1 MGNIE
6 KRNFENYKTRRE
18 AHLAYDEL
26 CKTRKTP
33 IWIKGDE
40 DKIPFAFVIDFNDW
54 VWLPVNESQK
64 YKETE
69 YVEKFLGRR
78 YG

>member
-1 MGNIE
+1 MSRVDEPQKPNCFSVGS
-6 KRNFENYKTRRE
+6 
-18 AHLAYDEL
+18 AHEL

-40 DKIPFAFVIDFNDW
+40 DKIPFAVVIDFNDW